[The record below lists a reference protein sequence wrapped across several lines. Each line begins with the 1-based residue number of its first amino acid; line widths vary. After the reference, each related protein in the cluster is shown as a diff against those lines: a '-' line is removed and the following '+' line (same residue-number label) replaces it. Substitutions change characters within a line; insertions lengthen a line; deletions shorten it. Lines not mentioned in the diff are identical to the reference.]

1 MVPVFLCAGARK
13 EISSESC
20 TRPARRVV
28 ERSIPLP
35 DCTGVKVFPYLLVLE
50 KTLAFWIRFP
60 YS

>member
-1 MVPVFLCAGARK
+1 MWSSPVSLYAQG
-13 EISSESC
+13 SESC